1 MRKLACCLMAAALLL
16 PVASAQAV
24 LIDLKTAAEPGPGL
38 PGEIHY
44 GESAYTSL
52 NLFADFGIAVRIS
65 ATSASA
71 AHPLVYLDSG
81 NAGMGVCPKVFTT
94 APVGSATNGTK
105 NLCDPSD
112 DDNVK
117 YGERLRFDFDEAVV
131 ISKIWFNNN
140 HDDDWSLIGDSISI
154 LLDGPH
160 MFSGVVS
167 DPGHPRDGDVVYESP
182 MYFAK
187 GDFAYITFYDP
198 SCASNSGTQPCGDEF
213 YLSAMEINR
222 VPEPA
227 TLALLG
233 VALAGL
239 GLTGRRKRAL

>member
-1 MRKLACCLMAAALLL
+1 MAAALLL
-16 PVASAQAV
+16 PLASAQAV
-24 LIDLKTAAEPGPGL
+24 LIDFKTAAEPGPGL
-38 PGEIHY
+38 PGEVHY
-44 GESAYTSL
+44 GESAYSSL

-71 AHPLVYLDSG
+71 ANPLVYLDSG
-81 NAGMGVCPKVFTT
+81 NAGMGVCPKVFAT

-140 HDDDWSLIGDSISI
+140 HDDDWSLVGDSISI
-154 LLDGPH
+154 LNDPPH
-160 MFSGVVS
+160 MFTGIVPDLV
-167 DPGHPRDGDVVYESP
+167 GPRKGDVLYESS
-182 MYFAK
+182 MYFAA

-198 SCASNSGTQPCGDEF
+198 SCATNSRTQPCGDEF

-222 VPEPA
+222 VPEPG

-233 VALAGL
+233 IAIAGL
-239 GLTGRRKRAL
+239 GSARGRKFR